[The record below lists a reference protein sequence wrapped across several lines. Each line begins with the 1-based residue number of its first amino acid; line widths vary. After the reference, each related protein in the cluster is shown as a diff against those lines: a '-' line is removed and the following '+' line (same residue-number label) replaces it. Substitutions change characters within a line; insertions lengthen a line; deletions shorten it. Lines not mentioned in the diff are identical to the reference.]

1 MDNAETR
8 IRIDKWLWA
17 ARFYKTRQLAIKALN
32 SSQIL
37 LNKNAL
43 KPASLVQ
50 QGDVIMIKRG
60 ADERE
65 LTILGISS
73 QRGPAKI
80 AQTLYAETPA
90 SIEKRQKL
98 REALAMQPSIDV
110 DRRKPDRRRLRDS
123 RAFKRGD

>member
-65 LTILGISS
+65 LAILGISS